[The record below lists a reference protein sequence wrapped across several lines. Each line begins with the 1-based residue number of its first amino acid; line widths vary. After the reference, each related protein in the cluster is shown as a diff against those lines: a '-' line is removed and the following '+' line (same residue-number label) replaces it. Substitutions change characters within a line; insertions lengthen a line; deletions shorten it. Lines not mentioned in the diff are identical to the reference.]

1 MFKKK
6 KDAAGT
12 EEGSAEEKKEQE
24 SVETEK
30 VPDQDQEDGKAEA
43 IADEGGKDESGTD
56 ESGTAKK
63 SGKSLKMK
71 PKKTKPENP
80 KKPKK
85 PKTEEY
91 VLKKN
96 TGMKALRIVLWTML
110 VFVFFK
116 GIVSIFQKEDG
127 IDEVNAIINNFRQE
141 FSSVKDENEELLS
154 FAQNFGREYLTYRVG
169 EKDDYIDRIREY
181 ASSTVYNNSSLVDFK
196 ASAVCTYINAY
207 RKEEYAAGQYDV
219 YVYAIVEYEKQ
230 ILNEDG
236 QNYTAEVTQAE
247 TTMIVPVY
255 ASAGRYMVEDIP
267 LFVADS
273 VADDSYTAQSGYSG
287 GATLTDATKVE
298 AVQTSIINF
307 LTAYYTAEQS
317 VIDYYLASTADRSSF
332 VGLNGRYSFEYLDS
346 IKCYQNADGSI
357 LAVACFVIKDTVN
370 EAQLYQEFNVLL
382 KEDQASGRYY
392 ILDMNTKIK
401 NIRMEGEL
409 NVG

>member
-6 KDAAGT
+6 KDAAA
-12 EEGSAEEKKEQE
+12 EEGSAEEKKERE
-24 SVETEK
+24 SAEPET
-30 VPDQDQEDGKAEA
+30 VLGQDQDPEDGKAEA
-43 IADEGGKDESGTD
+43 YVD

-63 SGKSLKMK
+63 SGKSLKKKAKK
-71 PKKTKPENP
+71 PKPEKP

-96 TGMKALRIVLWTML
+96 TGMRALRIVLWTML
-110 VFVFFK
+110 VFVFIK

-154 FAQNFGREYLTYRVG
+154 FAQNFGREYLTYRIG
-169 EKDDYIDRIREY
+169 EKDDYIARIREY
-181 ASSTVYNNSSLVDFK
+181 ASNIVCNNSSLVDFR
-196 ASAVCTYINAY
+196 ANAVCTYINAY
-207 RKEEYAAGQYDV
+207 RKEEYAVGQYDV
-219 YVYAIVEYEKQ
+219 YVYAVVEYEKQ
-230 ILNEDG
+230 VLNEDG
-236 QNYTAEVTQAE
+236 QTYTTEVTQVE

-255 ASAGRYMVEDIP
+255 AAAGRYIVEDIP
-267 LFVADS
+267 FFVEDS
-273 VADDSYTAQSGYSG
+273 VAADSYVAQNGYSG
-287 GATLTDATKVE
+287 GAAITDAAKVE
-298 AVQTSIINF
+298 VIQTSITNF
-307 LTAYYTAEQS
+307 LTSYYEAEQS
-317 VIDYYLASTADRSSF
+317 VIEYYLASTADRSKF
-332 VGLNGRYSFEYLDS
+332 TGLNGRYSFRYIDN
-346 IKCYQNADGSI
+346 INCYQNADGSV
-357 LAVACFVIKDTVN
+357 LAVVRFIIVDTVN

-392 ILDMNTKIK
+392 ILDMNTKTK

>member
-6 KDAAGT
+6 KDAAGN
-12 EEGSAEEKKEQE
+12 EEGSVEEKKEQE
-24 SVETEK
+24 FVEPEK
-30 VPDQDQEDGKAEA
+30 VPDQDPEDGKAESN
-43 IADEGGKDESGTD
+43 ADES
-56 ESGTAKK
+56 SAAKK
-63 SGKSLKMK
+63 SGKSLKKKQKK
-71 PKKTKPENP
+71 PKPE
-80 KKPKK
+80 KPKK

-96 TGMKALRIVLWTML
+96 TGMKVLRIVLWVML
-110 VFVFFK
+110 IFIFIK

-127 IDEVNAIINNFRQE
+127 IDEVNAIISSFRQE
-141 FSSVKDENEELLS
+141 FSTVKDENEELLS
-154 FAQNFGREYLTYRVG
+154 FAQNFGREYLTYRIG
-169 EKDDYIDRIREY
+169 EKDDYIARIREY
-181 ASSTVYNNSSLVDFK
+181 ASSTVYNNSNLVDFK

-236 QNYTAEVTQAE
+236 QTYMAEVTQEE

-287 GATLTDATKVE
+287 GAALADATKVE

-346 IKCYQNADGSI
+346 IKCYQNADGSM
-357 LAVACFVIKDTVN
+357 LAVVCFVIKDTVN

-392 ILDMNTKIK
+392 ILDMNTKTK